1 MTMTPQPSDQLFHR
15 PRWSRREFLGAVST
29 SLVAA
34 GCRRTPYDARV
45 FGRPERSTVGLYAAH
60 DYTVD
65 FKDLI
70 ERGLRDLDV
79 DVRGRR
85 VFLKPNMVEY
95 EGATAINTNPLIVA
109 GAALAFRAA
118 GAASV
123 MVGEGPGHRRD
134 MEYLRSEERR
144 VGKECRTRWESND

>member
-1 MTMTPQPSDQLFHR
+1 MTPPHSEVPLDCRQ
-15 PRWSRREFLGAVST
+15 WSRRAFLGAVST
-29 SLVAA
+29 SLVATA
-34 GCRRTPYDARV
+34 CRRTPYDASL
-45 FGRPERSTVGLYAAH
+45 FARPERSAVGLYAAG

-70 ERGLRDLDV
+70 GRGLADLNI

-95 EGATAINTNPLIVA
+95 ESNTAINTNPLVVA

-123 MVGEGPGHRRD
+123 IVGEGPGHRRD
-134 MEYLRSEERR
+134 MEYLVTQTGLFEHLRENRLSF
-144 VGKECRTRWESND
+144 

>member
-1 MTMTPQPSDQLFHR
+1 MVMTLPGSDPSLHR
-15 PRWSRREFLGAVST
+15 RQWTRRAFLGAVAT
-29 SLVAA
+29 SVVSA
-34 GCRRTPYDARV
+34 CRRTPFDASLFARS
-45 FGRPERSTVGLYAAH
+45 ERSTVGLYAAD

-65 FKDLI
+65 FKELIGRALTDL
-70 ERGLRDLDV
+70 EV

-95 EGATAINTNPLIVA
+95 ERNTAINTNPLVVA

-123 MVGEGPGHRRD
+123 TIGEGPGYRRG
-134 MEYLRSEERR
+134 MENPVTQTGFYQEPR
-144 VGKECRTRWESND
+144 GNT